1 MNSKQLLEWLRKED
15 ISITEVDM
23 QELLKLY
30 TLVEKQLCMYNPFTR
45 IFSIRTKTPCIGE
58 YN

>member
-15 ISITEVDM
+15 ISSTQVDM

-45 IFSIRTKTPCIGE
+45 MFSIKTRT
-58 YN
+58 

>member
-1 MNSKQLLEWLRKED
+1 MNSKELIDWLREKD

-30 TLVEKQLCMYNPFTR
+30 ALVEKQLCMYNPFTR
-45 IFSIRTKTPCIGE
+45 VFSIKTRT
-58 YN
+58 